1 MQIKMETFEKLSY
14 ILRFHVFLGNKM
26 RLRFRIMVSDLGI
39 TKTVVAILVVVLILA
54 ASAISYCATLQLSSQ
69 NASPTPT
76 PSSKPADSPTPTF
89 AFPTPSTPT
98 PTPTTT
104 GSANPTPTTS
114 PLELTMQ
121 DKIRDSAMGFI
132 KSNHPET
139 AQFIKDL
146 VWTGGRVTPQ
156 DLVGAETFMYYSSGW
171 NFTIS
176 YPVIPNPTYTITA
189 DYSAP
194 EIGIPYRVIWQGT
207 SQNQFIKENS
217 YTFAQ

>member
-1 MQIKMETFEKLSY
+1 
-14 ILRFHVFLGNKM
+14 
-26 RLRFRIMVSDLGI
+26 MVSDSGI
-39 TKTVVAILVVVLILA
+39 TKTVVAILVVVLISA
-54 ASAISYCATLQLSSQ
+54 ATAISYYAAIQLSSQ
-69 NASPTPT
+69 NASTTPT
-76 PSSKPADSPTPTF
+76 PSSEPKDSPTPNST
-89 AFPTPSTPT
+89 FPTPPTPT

-114 PLELTMQ
+114 PPELTIQ
-121 DKIRDSAMGFI
+121 ERIRDSVMDFI

-156 DLVGAETFMYYSSGW
+156 DLVGAETFMYYSPGW
-171 NFTIS
+171 SFTIS

-194 EIGIPYRVIWQGT
+194 GIGIPYRVIWQGT
-207 SQNQFIKENS
+207 YQGQFIKENT

>member
-1 MQIKMETFEKLSY
+1 
-14 ILRFHVFLGNKM
+14 
-26 RLRFRIMVSDLGI
+26 MVSDSGI
-39 TKTVVAILVVVLILA
+39 TKTVVAILVVVLISA
-54 ASAISYCATLQLSSQ
+54 ATAISYYATIQLSSQ
-69 NASPTPT
+69 NASQTPT
-76 PSSKPADSPTPTF
+76 PSSKPKDSPTPTST
-89 AFPTPSTPT
+89 FPTPPAPT

-114 PLELTMQ
+114 PPELTIQ
-121 DKIRDSAMGFI
+121 EKILNSAMDFI

-176 YPVIPNPTYTITA
+176 YPVIPNPAYTITA

-194 EIGIPYRVIWQGT
+194 GISIPYRIIWQGT
-207 SQNQFIKENS
+207 YQNQTIKENS